1 MEEERLLRREAQ
13 AKRHRRQLTVLV
25 SLCAALILVST
36 LEAVL
41 LANPEGFRIWREL
54 NPEETTA
61 GYSAFILTR
70 YFLDVF
76 LPVALALYTYFTI
89 ARFGTPL
96 TYRLIWGAIIA
107 ASAIYKF
114 FSFQTASAFWYMA
127 LVLMAALFLV
137 VINIH
142 RLEIVPEET

>member
-54 NPEETTA
+54 NP
-61 GYSAFILTR
+61 
-70 YFLDVF
+70 
-76 LPVALALYTYFTI
+76 
-89 ARFGTPL
+89 
-96 TYRLIWGAIIA
+96 
-107 ASAIYKF
+107 
-114 FSFQTASAFWYMA
+114 
-127 LVLMAALFLV
+127 
-137 VINIH
+137 
-142 RLEIVPEET
+142 